1 MKKLEFGDFENDF
14 TTWDTSQVVI
24 LPVPFDATSTWVKGA
39 DKGPAA
45 ILDASYNLEFYDI
58 ETDSEVYKRGIFT
71 DEPLVVSTCPEL
83 MSSVVYDK
91 VKSYLAAG
99 KFAVTLGGEHSVS
112 IGAILAHCEAYEAV
126 TVLQLDAHGDL
137 RPDYHGSKYNHACVM
152 SRAKEVAPILQVG
165 IRSMDVCEKPY
176 MNTDNVFFAKD
187 IYDNY
192 DWIDALCG
200 KLTSNVYITIDL
212 DVFDSG
218 IMPSTGTPEPG
229 GIDWWTTLRLLKAVA
244 KKANI
249 VGFDIV
255 ELCPSETNKAPDFL
269 AAKLLYK
276 LLSYKYELKD

>member
-14 TTWDTSQVVI
+14 TTWDNSQVVI
-24 LPVPFDATSTWVKGA
+24 LPVPFDATSTWIKGA

-71 DEPLVVSTCPEL
+71 DEPLTTSNCPEL
-83 MSSVVYDK
+83 MSSQVYQK
-91 VKSYLAAG
+91 ICSYINAG
-99 KFAVTLGGEHSVS
+99 KFAITLGGEHSVS
-112 IGAILAHCEAYEAV
+112 IGAIQAHCERFDDV
-126 TVLQLDAHGDL
+126 TVLQLDAHSDL
-137 RPDYHGSKYNHACVM
+137 RFDYHGSKYNHACVM
-152 SRAKEVAPILQVG
+152 NRAREVAPILQVG

-176 MNTDNVFFAKD
+176 MNNDNVFFAKD
-187 IYDNY
+187 IYGQT
-192 DWIDALCG
+192 DWIDALCD

-212 DVFDSG
+212 DAFDSS

-229 GIDWWTTLRLLKAVA
+229 GLDWWTTLRLLKAVA
-244 KKANI
+244 QKANI

-255 ELCPSETNKAPDFL
+255 ELCPNENNKAPDFL

-276 LLSYKYELKD
+276 LLSYKYEL